1 MKLLKHATAAFTA
14 NTVTAGAQYALVVLI
29 ARGLGPDAFGGFVFA
44 LAFGSLVAVLPNF
57 GLDRILVRQVVR
69 DRAAA
74 SSWFAAAG
82 TLRLGLA
89 VAAIAVAALL
99 LPALVP
105 AGQSTTAA
113 FLIVLSLI
121 LALAAELCRS
131 ALYASEALAFET
143 ALRLAGRALTL
154 GAAATAV
161 VFGRSLR
168 ALGLALAVAAAIE
181 AAVYLQA
188 TVRRLRL
195 HWERPA
201 AATVRAL
208 VVGAAPIACSTLF
221 VLLYFRANVL
231 LLTAYAGTEAAG
243 QFGAAFTFLQ
253 VLQVASGSL
262 AAVLLP
268 HFVQREADG
277 AGALRTRID
286 TATRVLLAAVVPAAA
301 TLALLA
307 PEIVQLVYSSRYAGA
322 VPALAVLAWAAVF
335 MFMGS
340 LHGSLLIAMDD
351 ERVVFWLSL
360 AAAIFSLTANVLLI
374 GPFGV
379 IGASWVTVATEAL
392 VGLTCL
398 ILVRRRTGAP
408 RLSAVAWPAAIAAA
422 VAVLVVSPAAALPLA
437 VRGLLALGVI
447 TAVLIWIRVT
457 AGTVWSGVWQAL
469 GARGSVGA

>member
-1 MKLLKHATAAFTA
+1 M
-14 NTVTAGAQYALVVLI
+14 
-29 ARGLGPDAFGGFVFA
+29 
-44 LAFGSLVAVLPNF
+44 
-57 GLDRILVRQVVR
+57 
-69 DRAAA
+69 
-74 SSWFAAAG
+74 
-82 TLRLGLA
+82 
-89 VAAIAVAALL
+89 
-99 LPALVP
+99 
-105 AGQSTTAA
+105 
-113 FLIVLSLI
+113 
-121 LALAAELCRS
+121 
-131 ALYASEALAFET
+131 
-143 ALRLAGRALTL
+143 
-154 GAAATAV
+154 
-161 VFGRSLR
+161 VFGQSLR
-168 ALGLALAVAAAIE
+168 ALGVALAVAAAIE

-195 HWERPA
+195 HWERPV

-268 HFVQREADG
+268 HFVQREGDG

-286 TATRVLLAAVVPAAA
+286 TATRVLLAAAVPAAA

-322 VPALAVLAWAAVF
+322 VPVLAVLAWAAVF

-340 LHGSLLIAMDD
+340 LHGSLLIALDD

-447 TAVLIWIRVT
+447 TAVLIWIRLT

>member
-14 NTVTAGAQYALVVLI
+14 NLVTAGAQYALVVLI

-44 LAFGSLVAVLPNF
+44 LTFGSLVAVLPNF

-69 DRAAA
+69 DRAAV

-82 TLRLGLA
+82 TLRLALA
-89 VAAIAVAALL
+89 VVAVAIAALIMPRL
-99 LPALVP
+99 MP
-105 AGQSTTAA
+105 AGQSTMAA
-113 FLIVLSLI
+113 FLIVLSLV
-121 LALAAELCRS
+121 LALCAELCRS
-131 ALYASEALAFET
+131 VLYASEALAFET
-143 ALRLAGRALTL
+143 ALRIGGRVLTL
-154 GAAATAV
+154 GAAVTAV
-161 VFGRSLR
+161 VVGRSLR
-168 ALGLALAVAAAIE
+168 ALGVALAVAAAIE
-181 AAVYLQA
+181 AAMYLQA

-201 AATVRAL
+201 PAAMRAL
-208 VVGAAPIACSTLF
+208 VVSAAPIACNTLF

-307 PEIVQLVYSSRYAGA
+307 PEIVQVVYSSRYAGA
-322 VPALAVLAWAAVF
+322 APVLAVLSWAAVF

-340 LHGSLLIAMDD
+340 LHGSLLIALDR
-351 ERVVFWLSL
+351 ERVLFWLSL
-360 AAAIFSLTANVLLI
+360 AAAVVSVTANLLLI
-374 GPFGV
+374 GRFGV
-379 IGASWVTVATEAL
+379 IGAGWVTVATEAL

-408 RLSAVAWPAAIAAA
+408 RLSSVAWPAAVAAA
-422 VAVLVVSPAAALPLA
+422 VAALVVAPPTALPLP
-437 VRGLLALGVI
+437 VRGLAALGTVAAVLVWIRI
-447 TAVLIWIRVT
+447 TA
-457 AGTVWSGVWQAL
+457 GPVWSVVWQAL